1 MLSPSKAKEGAMSG
15 AAIDRRRV
23 LKVLSAAGVGSAIFG
38 RALSALA
45 ADAPKVTGEMIQQAA
60 WISGITLTDEQR
72 KLMLEGLEQSED
84 GYQKMRA
91 VALGNAV
98 PPAFTFDPTVVGRP
112 SRAPAKPKRSPAAEG
127 KHVPPPGAKDDVA
140 FAPVTLLSDWLRHK
154 MISSTELT
162 KLYLDRIDRLDKKL
176 FAVITLT
183 PERAMERAKAA
194 DAEIAKGRWRGRLHG
209 VPYGAKDLL
218 AVAGYRTTWGSVPF
232 KDQVLNETASV
243 VERLDAAGAVL
254 IAKTAVGELAWG
266 DVWFGGMCRN
276 PWKLDQGSSGSSAG
290 SASLTAAGCVG
301 FAIGT
306 ETWGSIV
313 SPATRCGATGLRPT
327 FGRVSRRG
335 AMALS
340 WTMDKVGP
348 IARSVADCALVFEAI
363 HGRDTND
370 PYSRTAPFTWPVERP
385 LKSLKVGYVKS
396 LFDDDYTKMADKDED
411 KRGYEEW
418 KAFDAKT
425 LDTLRTLGFTLTP
438 IELTFSVPVPPLG
451 TILSA
456 EAACA
461 FDALVRDGRV
471 DTMVRQVADA
481 WPNVFRQGELIPAV
495 EYVRAQRLR
504 TIVMREMEKIMESV
518 DVYVV
523 PSFGGDNELLTN
535 LTGHPAVV
543 VPNGFRALDG
553 TPTSITF
560 QGRLDDDDLT
570 LAVAEAYQQS
580 TDFHTRRPKME

>member
-1 MLSPSKAKEGAMSG
+1 MGGTP
-15 AAIDRRRV
+15 IDRRRV
-23 LKVLSAAGVGSAIFG
+23 LKVLSAAGVGSAVFA
-38 RALSALA
+38 RALRAVA
-45 ADAPKVTGEMIQQAA
+45 ADAPAVTDEMIRQAA
-60 WISGITLTDEQR
+60 WISGVRITDEQR
-72 KLMLEGLEQSED
+72 KLMLEGLSQAGTD
-84 GYQKMRA
+84 YAKLRA
-91 VALGNAV
+91 VALPNAV
-98 PPAFTFDPTVVGRP
+98 PPAFTFDPTSVGRP
-112 SRAPAKPKRSPAAEG
+112 SR
-127 KHVPPPGAKDDVA
+127 PPGHAPRMPPSGGKRPALPASQEDIA
-140 FAPVTLLSDWLRHK
+140 FAPVTMLSEWLRHK
-154 MISSTELT
+154 EISSTELT
-162 KLYLDRIDRLDKKL
+162 KLYLDRIDRLDRKL
-176 FAVITLT
+176 LAVITPT
-183 PERAMERAKAA
+183 PERALEHAAAA

-232 KDQVLNETASV
+232 KDQMLDETASV

-290 SASLTAAGCVG
+290 SASLTAAGCLG

-313 SPATRCGATGLRPT
+313 SPSTRCGTSGLRPT

-335 AMALS
+335 VMALS
-340 WTMDKVGP
+340 WTMDKVGA
-348 IARSVADCALVFEAI
+348 IARSAADCALVFEAI
-363 HGRDTND
+363 HGWDPRDPT
-370 PYSRTAPFTWPVERP
+370 SRSAPFAWPVDRP
-385 LKSLKVGYVKS
+385 RKSIKLGYVKS
-396 LFDDDYTKMADKDED
+396 LFESDYTKMADKDED

-418 KAFDAKT
+418 KAFDARS
-425 LDTLRTLGFTLTP
+425 LEALRSLGFELTP
-438 IELTFSVPVPPLG
+438 IELQFSVPVGSLSG
-451 TILSA
+451 ILTA

-461 FDALVRDGRV
+461 FDVLLRDGRI
-471 DTMVRQVADA
+471 DTLVRQVADA
-481 WPNVFRQGELIPAV
+481 WPNVFRQGEMIPAV
-495 EYVRAQRLR
+495 EYLRAQRLR
-504 TIVMREMEKIMESV
+504 TVVMREMDKIMEAV

-560 QGRLDDDDLT
+560 QGRLDDDDLA
-570 LAVAEAYQQS
+570 LALADAYQQA
-580 TDFHTRRPKME
+580 TDFHTRRPKLD

>member
-1 MLSPSKAKEGAMSG
+1 MSG
-15 AAIDRRRV
+15 ASIDRRHV
-23 LKVLSAAGVGSAIFG
+23 LKVLSAAGVGSAVFG
-38 RALSALA
+38 RALA
-45 ADAPKVTGEMIQQAA
+45 AMAAEAPKVTEEMIRQAA
-60 WISGITLTDEQR
+60 WISGITITGEQR
-72 KLMLEGLEQSED
+72 KLMLEGLDQSKGAYEQ
-84 GYQKMRA
+84 MRA
-91 VALGNAV
+91 VALANAV
-98 PPAFTFDPTVVGRP
+98 PPAFTFDPKVVGPP
-112 SRAPAKPKRSPAAEG
+112 SGSAASVRRSPAPSAT
-127 KHVPPPGAKDDVA
+127 KVRPPGTKEDVA
-140 FAPVTLLSDWLRHK
+140 FAPVTMLSEWLRSK
-154 MISSTELT
+154 AISSTELT
-162 KLYLDRIDRLDKKL
+162 TLYLERIERLDPKL

-183 PERAMERAKAA
+183 PERARERAKAA

-218 AVAGYRTTWGSVPF
+218 AVEGYRTTWGSVPF

-243 VERLDAAGAVL
+243 VERLDGAGAVL

-313 SPATRCGATGLRPT
+313 SPSTRCGVTGFRPT

-348 IARSVADCALVFEAI
+348 IARSATDCALIFAAI
-363 HGRDTND
+363 HGWDVGD
-370 PYSRTAPFTWPVERP
+370 PYSRTAPFSWPVERP
-385 LKSLKVGYVKS
+385 RKSLRVGYVKS
-396 LFDDDYTKMADKDED
+396 LFDADYTKMADKDED

-418 KAFDAKT
+418 KTFDAKS
-425 LDTLRTLGFTLTP
+425 LETLRTLGFELKP
-438 IELTFSVPVPPLG
+438 IELIFSVPVPPLG
-451 TILSA
+451 TILTA

-495 EYVRAQRLR
+495 EYLRAQRLR
-504 TIVMREMEKIMESV
+504 TIVMREMGKIMEAV

-535 LTGHPAVV
+535 LTGHPAVC

-570 LAVAEAYQQS
+570 LAVAEAYQQA

>member
-1 MLSPSKAKEGAMSG
+1 MSG
-15 AAIDRRRV
+15 EPIDRRHV
-23 LKVLSAAGVGSAIFG
+23 LKVLSAAGVGSAVFG
-38 RALSALA
+38 RALVAMA
-45 ADAPKVTGEMIQQAA
+45 ADTPKVTDDMIRQAA
-60 WISGITLTDEQR
+60 WISGTPITDEQR
-72 KLMLEGLEQSED
+72 KLMLDGLNQAD
-84 GYQKMRA
+84 ADYAKMRA
-91 VALGNAV
+91 VALSNAV
-98 PPAFTFDPTVVGRP
+98 PPAFTFDPLVAESVPRKPSAKRP
-112 SRAPAKPKRSPAAEG
+112 SPPAE
-127 KHVPPPGAKDDVA
+127 KHVTPPGTRDDVA
-140 FAPVTLLSDWLRHK
+140 FAPVTLQSEWLRRK
-154 MISSTELT
+154 AISSTELT
-162 KLYLDRIDRLDKKL
+162 NTYLDRIERLDPKL
-176 FAVITLT
+176 HAVITLT
-183 PERAMERAKAA
+183 PERAKSAAAAA

-218 AVAGYRTTWGSVPF
+218 AVSGYKTTWGSVPF

-243 VERLDAAGAVL
+243 IERLDAAGAVL
-254 IAKTAVGELAWG
+254 LAKTAVGELAWG
-266 DVWFGGMCRN
+266 DVWYGGMCRN

-313 SPATRCGATGLRPT
+313 SPSTRCGATGLRPT

-340 WTMDKVGP
+340 WTMDKVGA
-348 IARSVADCALVFEAI
+348 IARSVGDCALVFDAI
-363 HGRDTND
+363 HGWDVRD
-370 PYSRTAPFTWPVERP
+370 PYSRSAPFDWPLERP
-385 LKSLKVGYVKS
+385 PKSIRLGYVKS
-396 LFDDDYTKMADKDED
+396 LFEADYTAMADKDED

-418 KAFDAKT
+418 KTFDARS
-425 LDTLRTLGFTLTP
+425 LETLRKLGFELKP
-438 IELTFSVPVPPLG
+438 IELTFSAPISPLA

-461 FDALVRDGRV
+461 FDVLLRDGRV
-471 DTMVRQVADA
+471 DTMTRQTADA

-495 EYVRAQRLR
+495 EYLRAHRLR
-504 TIVMREMEKIMESV
+504 TIVMKEMAKIMEGV

-543 VPNGFRALDG
+543 VPNGFRSIDG

-560 QGRLDDDDLT
+560 QGGLDDDDLT
-570 LAVAEAYQQS
+570 LAVAEAYQQA
-580 TDFHTRRPKME
+580 TDFHTKRPPLE

>member
-1 MLSPSKAKEGAMSG
+1 MRGAP
-15 AAIDRRRV
+15 IDRRHV
-23 LKVLSAAGVGSAIFG
+23 LRVLSAAGVGSAVFG
-38 RALSALA
+38 RALVAMA
-45 ADAPKVTGEMIQQAA
+45 ADSPKVTDDMIRQAA
-60 WISGITLTDEQR
+60 WISGTTITDDQR
-72 KLMLEGLEQSED
+72 KLMLDGLNQAD
-84 GYQKMRA
+84 ADYAKMRA
-91 VALGNAV
+91 VAVANGV
-98 PPAFTFDPTVVGRP
+98 PPAFTFDPLVAGTVPRKPATAKRGTP
-112 SRAPAKPKRSPAAEG
+112 SMG
-127 KHVPPPGAKDDVA
+127 KHVIPPGTRDDVA
-140 FAPVTLLSDWLRHK
+140 FAPVTLLSEWLRRK
-154 MISSTELT
+154 AISSTELT
-162 KLYLDRIDRLDKKL
+162 NIYLDRIERFDPKL
-176 FAVITLT
+176 HAVITLT
-183 PERAMERAKAA
+183 PERAKTAAATA

-218 AVAGYRTTWGSVPF
+218 AVAGYKTTWGSVPF
-232 KDQVLNETASV
+232 KDQILNETASV

-254 IAKTAVGELAWG
+254 PAKTAVGELAWG
-266 DVWFGGMCRN
+266 DVWYDGMCRN

-313 SPATRCGATGLRPT
+313 SPSTRCGATGLRPT

-348 IARSVADCALVFEAI
+348 IARSVGDCALVFDAI
-363 HGRDTND
+363 HGWDVRD
-370 PYSRTAPFTWPVERP
+370 PSSRSAPFDWPLDRP
-385 LKSLKVGYVKS
+385 PKSIRVGYVKS
-396 LFDDDYTKMADKDED
+396 LFDADYTAMADKDED

-418 KAFDAKT
+418 KTFDARS
-425 LDTLRTLGFTLTP
+425 LETLRKIGF
-438 IELTFSVPVPPLG
+438 ELKPLEMTFSVPIPPLA
-451 TILSA
+451 TILAA

-471 DTMVRQVADA
+471 DTMARQTADA

-495 EYVRAQRLR
+495 EYLRAHRLR
-504 TIVMREMEKIMESV
+504 TIVMKEMAKIMEAV

-543 VPNGFRALDG
+543 VPNGFRSTDG

-570 LAVAEAYQQS
+570 LAVAEAYQQA
-580 TDFHTRRPKME
+580 TDFHTKRPPLE

>member
-1 MLSPSKAKEGAMSG
+1 MSG
-15 AAIDRRRV
+15 ASIDRRHV
-23 LKVLSAAGVGSAIFG
+23 LKVLSAAGAGSAVFG
-38 RALSALA
+38 RALCAMA
-45 ADAPKVTGEMIQQAA
+45 ADSEKVTEAMIAQAA
-60 WISGITLTDEQR
+60 WISGISITDDQR
-72 KLMLEGLEQSED
+72 KLMLKGINESED
-84 GYQKMRA
+84 AFVKMRA
-91 VALGNAV
+91 VALANAI
-98 PPAFTFDPTVVGRP
+98 PPAFAFDPTVVGPPTRNAAAV
-112 SRAPAKPKRSPAAEG
+112 RRSATPAA
-127 KHVPPPGAKDDVA
+127 KSVPLPGTKDDVA
-140 FAPVTLLSDWLRHK
+140 FAPVTTLSAWLRQK
-154 MISSTELT
+154 SISSTELT
-162 KLYLDRIDRLDKKL
+162 TLYLQRIERLDPKL

-183 PERAMERAKAA
+183 PERALARAKDA
-194 DAEIAKGRWRGRLHG
+194 DAELAKGRWRGPLHG

-232 KDQVLNETASV
+232 KDQVLSETASV

-266 DVWFGGMCRN
+266 DVWFGGKCRN

-348 IARSVADCALVFEAI
+348 IARSAADCALIFEAI
-363 HGRDTND
+363 HGRDAGD
-370 PYSRTAPFTWPVERP
+370 PFSRTAAFTWPVERP
-385 LKSLKVGYVKS
+385 RQSIRVGYVKA
-396 LFDDDYTKMADKDED
+396 LFEDDYAKMADKDED

-418 KAFDAKT
+418 KTFDAAS
-425 LDTLRTLGFTLTP
+425 LETLRSLGFTLKP
-438 IELTFSVPVPPLG
+438 IELTFSVPVPALV

-456 EAACA
+456 EATCA

-481 WPNVFRQGELIPAV
+481 WPNVFRQGEMIPAV
-495 EYVRAQRLR
+495 EYLRAQRLR
-504 TIVMREMEKIMESV
+504 TIVMREMEKIMETV

-543 VPNGFRALDG
+543 VPNGFRTGNG

-570 LAVAEAYQQS
+570 LAIADVYQQA
-580 TDFHTRRPKME
+580 TDFHTRRPPLG

>member
-1 MLSPSKAKEGAMSG
+1 MSG
-15 AAIDRRRV
+15 ATIDRRHV
-23 LKVLSAAGVGSAIFG
+23 LKILSAVGVGSAVFG
-38 RALSALA
+38 RALCAMA
-45 ADAPKVTGEMIQQAA
+45 ADAPQVTDEMIRQAA
-60 WISGITLTDEQR
+60 WISGTALTDDQR
-72 KLMLEGLEQSED
+72 KLMLEGINQTEADYAKL
-84 GYQKMRA
+84 RA
-91 VALGNAV
+91 VTLSNAV
-98 PPAFTFDPTVVGRP
+98 PPAFTFEPLARARVPRPAAKRRRP
-112 SRAPAKPKRSPAAEG
+112 SPSAG
-127 KHVPPPGAKDDVA
+127 KHIPPPGTKDDVA
-140 FAPVTLLSDWLRHK
+140 FAPVTTLSAWLRRK
-154 MISSTELT
+154 EISSTELT
-162 KLYLDRIDRLDKKL
+162 KLYLERIERLDPKL
-176 FAVITLT
+176 HAVITLT
-183 PERAMERAKAA
+183 PERAFERAAAA

-243 VERLDAAGAVL
+243 VERLDDAGAVL

-290 SASLTAAGCVG
+290 SASLTAAACVG

-313 SPATRCGATGLRPT
+313 SPSTRCGVTGFRPT
-327 FGRVSRRG
+327 FGRVSRHG

-348 IARSVADCALVFEAI
+348 IARSAADCALVFAAI
-363 HGRDTND
+363 HGGDAHD
-370 PYSRTAPFTWPVERP
+370 PYSRTAPFAWPVERSP
-385 LKSLKVGYVKS
+385 KSIKVGYVKS
-396 LFDDDYTKMADKDED
+396 LFDADYTKMADKDED

-418 KAFDAKT
+418 KSFDARS
-425 LDTLRTLGFTLTP
+425 LETLRVLGF
-438 IELTFSVPVPPLG
+438 ELIPMELDFSVPIPPLA
-451 TILSA
+451 TILTA

-471 DTMVRQVADA
+471 DTLVRQVADA

-495 EYVRAQRLR
+495 EYLRAQRLR
-504 TIVMREMEKIMESV
+504 TIVMWEMENLMEAV

-543 VPNGFRALDG
+543 VPNGFRVLDG

-560 QGRLDDDDLT
+560 QGRLDEDDLT
-570 LAVAEAYQQS
+570 LAVAEAYQQA
-580 TDFHTRRPKME
+580 TDFHMKRPSLD

>member
-1 MLSPSKAKEGAMSG
+1 MSE
-15 AAIDRRRV
+15 ASTDRRHV
-23 LKVLSAAGVGSAIFG
+23 LKILSAAGIGSAVFG
-38 RALSALA
+38 RALSVMA
-45 ADAPKVTGEMIQQAA
+45 ADAQKITDEMIRQAS
-60 WISGITLTDEQR
+60 WISGTPIGDDQR
-72 KLMLEGLEQSED
+72 KLLVESLNQAD
-84 GYQKMRA
+84 AGYAKMRA
-91 VALGNAV
+91 VSLSNGV
-98 PPAFTFDPTVVGRP
+98 PPAFTFDPTLAGKLPRTP
-112 SRAPAKPKRSPAAEG
+112 APKTKSAPAAEPKIG
-127 KHVPPPGAKDDVA
+127 SPGATEDVA
-140 FAPVTLLSDWLRHK
+140 FAPVTSLSEWLRRK
-154 MISSTELT
+154 EVSSTELT
-162 KLYLDRIDRLDKKL
+162 KLYLDRIERLDPKL
-176 FAVITLT
+176 HAVITLT
-183 PERAMERAKAA
+183 TERALQKAAAA

-218 AVAGYRTTWGSVPF
+218 AVEGYKTTWGSVPF
-232 KDQVLNETASV
+232 KDQMLNETASV
-243 VERLDAAGAVL
+243 IERLDAAGAVL

-313 SPATRCGATGLRPT
+313 SPSTRCGVTGLRPT

-340 WTMDKVGP
+340 WTMDKIGA
-348 IARSVADCALVFEAI
+348 IARSVGDCALVFDAI
-363 HGRDTND
+363 HGWDARD
-370 PYSRTAPFTWPVERP
+370 PYSRTAPFAWPVDRP
-385 LKSLKVGYVKS
+385 RTSIRVGYVKS
-396 LFDDDYTKMADKDED
+396 LFDEDYTKWADKDED

-418 KAFDAKT
+418 KAFDARS
-425 LDTLRTLGFTLTP
+425 LDKLKKLGFDLIP
-438 IELTFSVPVPPLG
+438 IELKFSVPIEPLA
-451 TILSA
+451 TILTA
-456 EAACA
+456 EAASA
-461 FDALVRDGRV
+461 FDVLLRDGRV
-471 DTMVRQVADA
+471 DTMVRQSADA
-481 WPNVFRQGELIPAV
+481 WPTVFRQGELTPAV
-495 EYVRAQRLR
+495 EYLRAHRLR
-504 TIVMREMEKIMESV
+504 SIVMGEMAKIMEAV

-570 LAVAEAYQQS
+570 LAVAEAYQQA
-580 TDFHTRRPKME
+580 TDFHTRRPPLA